1 MILNYHVQPIQIKE
15 PSVRLPMRYSEGL
28 ASAAKNIPLTVLTT
42 KQKHVLVSIRS
53 KHELES
59 ILKTDLFSFVGTNLA

>member
-28 ASAAKNIPLTVLTT
+28 ALAAINIPLTFLLLN
-42 KQKHVLVSIRS
+42 KNMFWYL
-53 KHELES
+53 L
-59 ILKTDLFSFVGTNLA
+59 DLNMNWSRF